1 MRDWVWYLFL
11 AYLLMGTWLSADYGI
26 SMDEPIQRKHG
37 MVAFEYIKDLTGWF
51 PDVPNQTGAHLPT
64 YDHRDYGMLFQTL
77 AYCLE
82 LVLGIDNSRDVFR
95 LRHLMVFVLFW
106 AACVVFYLILYRRFE
121 NTPLAIAG
129 ILMLV
134 VSPRIFGDSM
144 YNPKD
149 IPLLCWFVFA
159 FYTHVRFLDRRDRY
173 GPLLHGLACAMAIG
187 SRVVGVVWPLI
198 SLGYLGLHL
207 LALRGKKDYLSA
219 FLKRTASYLFF
230 LLLFTFLLW
239 PVLWEDP
246 VGSFLHSFNSMKR
259 FRWYGEMLYMGE
271 MVRSTA
277 LPWHYIPVWIA
288 VTTPL
293 SFLALILAGLGTA
306 FISLTKKGLT
316 CLRDQKP
323 GMDLVTLGAFA
334 VPLASVILL
343 GSVLYNGWRHLYFIY
358 PFLVYFG
365 VLALAGLSTLIRKK
379 QGLPGMRKVAAGL
392 ALLLALDLGQT
403 LYFLVR
409 YHPHQSVYFNAL
421 AGDVERN
428 FERDYYG
435 ISYRQGLTLL
445 LERFPDREL
454 RIYSR
459 DFIGK
464 INTMNFPKKE
474 AERLVF
480 VDRIEEAE
488 FFVTLFNFRSGK
500 EYREFIRGKFPFDRQ
515 KLFSIQ
521 VGGYRVLQVNKMI
534 ESCI

>member
-1 MRDWVWYLFL
+1 MNDWLRLVFI
-11 AYLLMGTWLSADYGI
+11 AYLLLGSWLIADYGI

-37 MVAFEYIKDLTGWF
+37 MVAFEYIRDLSGLF
-51 PDVPNQTGAHLPT
+51 PDVPKQTGAHLPT

-77 AYCLE
+77 AYGLE
-82 LVLGIDNSRDVFR
+82 LALGIDNSRDVFR

-106 AACVVFYLILYRRFE
+106 AACMVFYRILYRRFGSVA
-121 NTPLAIAG
+121 LAMAG
-129 ILMLV
+129 VLMLIL
-134 VSPRIFGDSM
+134 SPRIFGDSM

-159 FYTHVRFLDRRDRY
+159 FYTHIRFADRRDRY
-173 GPLLHGLACAMAIG
+173 GPVLHGLACALAIG

-198 SLGYLGLHL
+198 SLGYLSLQVL
-207 LALRGKKDYLSA
+207 VRRDEKEYLFA
-219 FLKRTASYLFF
+219 FLKRTASYLIF

-271 MVRSTA
+271 MVRSTD

-293 SFLALILAGLGTA
+293 SFLVLMALGIIGMVHRNLKGKWQWLKNRTAG
-306 FISLTKKGLT
+306 I
-316 CLRDQKP
+316 
-323 GMDLVTLGAFA
+323 DLVAMGALAIPLGA
-334 VPLASVILL
+334 VIVL
-343 GSVLYNGWRHLYFIY
+343 GSVLYNGWRHLYFVY
-358 PFLVYFG
+358 PFLVYAG
-365 VLALAGLSTLIRKK
+365 VWGMHLFWVWYRKKKQLRSVRLLLAGLL
-379 QGLPGMRKVAAGL
+379 
-392 ALLLALDLGQT
+392 LLLAVDLVHI
-403 LYFLVR
+403 LYIMVR

-435 ISYRQGLTLL
+435 VSYRQGLMRL
-445 LERFPDREL
+445 LENYPEREL

-464 INTMNFPKKE
+464 INTMNFPKIE
-474 AERLVF
+474 AQRLVF

-488 FFVTLFNFRSGK
+488 FFVTLFNFRSGQ
-500 EYREFIRGKFPFDRQ
+500 EYREFIRGEFPFDQ
-515 KLFSIQ
+515 PVEFSIR
-521 VGGYRVLQVNKMI
+521 VKGYRVFTVQRI
-534 ESCI
+534 EAGK

>member
-1 MRDWVWYLFL
+1 MKDWVWFLLL
-11 AYLLMGTWLSADYGI
+11 AYLLFGTWLSADYGI

-37 MVAFEYIKDLTGWF
+37 MVAFEYINGLTGWF
-51 PDVPNQTGAHLPT
+51 PGVPDQTGAHLPS

-77 AYCLE
+77 AYALE
-82 LVLGIDNSRDVFR
+82 LVMGIDNSRNVFR

-106 AACVVFYLILYRRFE
+106 AACTIFYLTLYRRFRSVA
-121 NTPLAIAG
+121 LALAG
-129 ILMLV
+129 VGMLV
-134 VSPRIFGDSM
+134 ISPRIFGDSM

-149 IPLLCWFVFA
+149 IPLMCWFVFA
-159 FYTHVRFLDRRDRY
+159 FYTHIRFMDQNDRF
-173 GPLLHGLACAMAIG
+173 GPVLHGLACALAIG

-198 SLGYLGLHL
+198 SLGYLSLHL
-207 LALRGKKDYLSA
+207 LIRRDEKNYQLA
-219 FLKRTASYLFF
+219 FLKRTASYLIF

-239 PVLWEDP
+239 PVLWENP

-259 FRWYGEMLYMGE
+259 FRWFGEMLYMGE

-277 LPWHYIPVWIA
+277 LPWHYIPVWIS

-293 SFLALILAGLGTA
+293 SILALILTGLVV
-306 FISLTKKGLT
+306 IIVSVSKKGLKW
-316 CLRDQKP
+316 LKERDM
-323 GMDLVTLGAFA
+323 GIDMVALGAFA

-365 VLALAGLSTLIRKK
+365 VFALRALGTFFRKKKELPGIRLLVAGLL
-379 QGLPGMRKVAAGL
+379 
-392 ALLLALDLGQT
+392 LLLALDLGHT
-403 LYFLVR
+403 LYVLVR
-409 YHPHQSVYFNAL
+409 YHPHQSVYFNAF
-421 AGDVERN
+421 AGDVESN

-435 ISYRQGLTLL
+435 VSYRQGLTRL
-445 LERFPDREL
+445 LEKYPDREL

-464 INTMNFPKKE
+464 INTMNFPRKE

-488 FFVTLFNFRSGK
+488 FFVTLFNFRSGQ
-500 EYREFIRGKFPFDRQ
+500 EYREFSRGDFPYDRPEV
-515 KLFSIQ
+515 FSIR
-521 VGGYRVLQVNKMI
+521 VGGYRVLQVCRL
-534 ESCI
+534 EVEE